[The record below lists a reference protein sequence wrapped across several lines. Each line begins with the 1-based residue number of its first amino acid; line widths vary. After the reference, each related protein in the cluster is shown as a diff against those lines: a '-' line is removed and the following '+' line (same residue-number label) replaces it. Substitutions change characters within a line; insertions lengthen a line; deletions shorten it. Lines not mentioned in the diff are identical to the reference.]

1 MGTTSRCMIIFLSA
15 LLVLVCGTAQ
25 SETPAELTHQV
36 QAAEN
41 AFAQT
46 MVDRDL
52 EAFAT
57 FLADEAVFLDGDHVL
72 RGKDAIIAAWSAF
85 FEEGAHPFS
94 WESVSVEV
102 LDSGTLA
109 HSSGPVMNSEGQVV
123 ATFNSVWR
131 REPDGNWKVIFD
143 KGCHACPQ

>member
-1 MGTTSRCMIIFLSA
+1 MGTTSRSKIMFLSA
-15 LLVLVCGTAQ
+15 LLVLVCGTALG
-25 SETPAELTHQV
+25 ETPAELTHQV
-36 QAAEN
+36 QAAES

-46 MVDRDL
+46 MADRDL

-57 FLADEAVFLDGDHVL
+57 FLADEAVFLYGDHAL

-85 FEEGAHPFS
+85 FGEGAHPFS
-94 WESVSVEV
+94 WESASVEV

-109 HSSGPVMNSEGQVV
+109 HSSGPVMNSEGQEV
-123 ATFNSVWR
+123 ATFNSIWR
-131 REPDGNWKVIFD
+131 RETDGTWKVDFD